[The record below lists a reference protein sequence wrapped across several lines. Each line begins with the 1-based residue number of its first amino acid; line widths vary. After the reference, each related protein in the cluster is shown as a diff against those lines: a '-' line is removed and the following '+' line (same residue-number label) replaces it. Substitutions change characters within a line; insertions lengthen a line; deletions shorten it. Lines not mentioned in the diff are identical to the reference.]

1 MDVAE
6 LISHHI
12 LDHDW
17 GITLGGFRL
26 PITTHSVTIFC
37 VSILLF
43 LGLASL
49 AHMRKTRK
57 SARLLTT
64 LAEEYVTFIRD
75 GMVLPN
81 MGPEGRPMLP
91 YFCTLFLFILCVNL
105 AGMIPDMKTATSN
118 ISVTAALALCSGA
131 LILFSGLKFHG
142 FVGFLKGFVPSG
154 TPAWLVPLIFP
165 LEIISTVI
173 KVCVLAIRLFAN
185 MLSGH
190 MVLICLLLIIF
201 IVGQMHLAAGL
212 GSLVPAMVLELFM
225 TCLEL
230 LVAFLQAY
238 VFTLLTAIFA
248 GSVIH
253 TH

>member
-6 LISHHI
+6 TISHHI

-17 GITLGGFRL
+17 GLVLGGVRI
-26 PITTHSVTIFC
+26 PVTTHSVTIFA
-37 VSILLF
+37 VSVLL
-43 LGLASL
+43 
-49 AHMRKTRK
+49 
-57 SARLLTT
+57 LLTLTWAAHKHASRAGRLVTT
-64 LAEEYVTFIRD
+64 LLEEYVSFIR
-75 GMVLPN
+75 GGIVLPN
-81 MGPEGRPMLP
+81 MGEEGRGMLP
-91 YFCTLFLFILCVNL
+91 YFCTLFLFILSVNL
-105 AGMIPDMKTATSN
+105 VGMIPEMKTATSN
-118 ISVTAALALCSGA
+118 ISVTAALALCSGV
-131 LILFSGLKFHG
+131 LIVCSGLKYHG
-142 FVGFLKGFVPSG
+142 LVGFLKGFVPSG
-154 TPAWLVPLIFP
+154 TPGWLVPLIFP
-165 LEIISTVI
+165 LEVVSLII

-201 IVGQMHLAAGL
+201 IVGEMSKIAGV
-212 GSLVPAMVLELFM
+212 GALVPAMVLEIFM

>member
-1 MDVAE
+1 MDIAE
-6 LISHHI
+6 IISHHI

-17 GITLGGFRL
+17 GVVLGGFRL
-26 PITTHSVTIFC
+26 PITTHSVTIMA
-37 VSILLF
+37 VSVLLL
-43 LGLASL
+43 LGLYWVSL
-49 AHMRKTRK
+49 PHK
-57 SARLLTT
+57 SRAGRLLTT
-64 LAEEYVTFIRD
+64 LMEEYVTFIRD
-75 GMVLPN
+75 GLVLPN
-81 MGPEGRPMLP
+81 MGQEGRSMLP
-91 YFCTLFLFILCVNL
+91 YFCTLFMFILCVNL
-105 AGMIPDMKTATSN
+105 VGMIPNMRTATSN
-118 ISVTAALALCSGA
+118 ISVTAALAVCSGG
-131 LILFSGLKFHG
+131 LILYSGLKYHG
-142 FVGFLKGFVPSG
+142 FIGFLKGFVPSG

-165 LEIISTVI
+165 LEVISTVI

-190 MVLICLLLIIF
+190 MVLLCLLLIIF
-201 IVGQMHLAAGL
+201 IVGKMHIAAGV
-212 GSLVPAMVLELFM
+212 GSLFPAMGLEIFM

>member
-6 LISHHI
+6 TISQHS

-17 GITLGGFRL
+17 GVMLGGFRI
-26 PITTHSVTIFC
+26 PVTTHSVTIFA
-37 VSILLF
+37 VSLVL
-43 LGLASL
+43 
-49 AHMRKTRK
+49 
-57 SARLLTT
+57 LLT
-64 LAEEYVTFIRD
+64 LAWAARKHTSRAGKLVSVLMEEYVSFIR
-75 GMVLPN
+75 GGIVIPN
-81 MGPEGRPMLP
+81 MGKEGYGMLP
-91 YFCTLFLFILCVNL
+91 YFCTLFLFILSVNL
-105 AGMIPDMKTATSN
+105 AGMIPEMKTATSN

-131 LILFSGLKFHG
+131 LIVFSGLKYHG

-154 TPAWLVPLIFP
+154 TPAWLVPLLFP
-165 LEIISTVI
+165 LEVISLVI

-201 IVGQMHLAAGL
+201 IVGEMSKAAGV
-212 GSLVPAMVLELFM
+212 GALVPAMVLEIFM

>member
-1 MDVAE
+1 MDVAKT
-6 LISHHI
+6 ISHHI

-17 GITLGGFRL
+17 GVFWGDIHL
-26 PITTHSVTIFC
+26 PITTHSVTIVA
-37 VSILLF
+37 VSLILLI
-43 LGLASL
+43 GLTLIARRGQSR
-49 AHMRKTRK
+49 AG
-57 SARLLTT
+57 RLLTT

-81 MGPEGRPMLP
+81 MGQEGHSFMP
-91 YFCTLFLFILCVNL
+91 YFCTLFLFILGVNL
-105 AGMIPDMKTATSN
+105 AGMIPEMKTATSN
-118 ISVTAALALCSGA
+118 ISVTAALALCSGG
-131 LILFSGLKFHG
+131 LVLYSGLKFHG
-142 FVGFLKGFVPSG
+142 PIGFLKGFVPSG
-154 TPAWLVPLIFP
+154 TPGWLVPLIFP
-165 LEIISTVI
+165 LEVVSLII

-201 IVGQMHLAAGL
+201 IVGNMHIAAGA
-212 GSLVPAMVLELFM
+212 GSLIPAMALEIFM

>member
-6 LISHHI
+6 IISHHI

-17 GITLGGFRL
+17 GVTLAGFRL
-26 PITTHSVTIFC
+26 PVTTHTVTLLGISV
-37 VSILLF
+37 VLL
-43 LGLASL
+43 LGLHWISL
-49 AHMRKTRK
+49 GRQSRTG
-57 SARLLTT
+57 RLLTT
-64 LAEEYVTFIRD
+64 LAEEYVSFIRD
-75 GMVLPN
+75 SMVLPN
-81 MGPEGRPMLP
+81 MGREGRGFLP
-91 YFCTLFLFILCVNL
+91 YFCTLFLFVLFAAL
-105 AGMIPDMKTATSN
+105 AGLVPGMRTATSN
-118 ISVTAALALCSGA
+118 ISVTAALALCSGG
-131 LILFSGLKFHG
+131 LILYSGLKFHG
-142 FVGFLKGFVPSG
+142 VIGFLKGFVPSG
-154 TPAWLVPLIFP
+154 TPGWLVPLIFP
-165 LEIISTVI
+165 LEVVSLII

-190 MVLICLLLIIF
+190 MVLVCLLLIIF
-201 IVGQMHLAAGL
+201 IVGQMHVAAGAGAL
-212 GSLVPAMVLELFM
+212 IPAMGLEIFM

>member
-6 LISHHI
+6 IISHHI

-17 GITLGGFRL
+17 GLALGGFRIPL
-26 PITTHSVTIFC
+26 TTHSVTILA
-37 VSILLF
+37 VSVVLF
-43 LGLASL
+43 GVLCWIARARQSRSG
-49 AHMRKTRK
+49 
-57 SARLLTT
+57 RLLTA
-64 LAEEYVTFIRD
+64 LAEEYVLFIRD

-81 MGPEGRPMLP
+81 MGKEGKNFLP
-91 YFCTLFLFILCVNL
+91 YFCTLFLFILFVNL
-105 AGMIPDMKTATSN
+105 AGMIPEMKTATSN
-118 ISVTAALALCSGA
+118 ISVTAALALCSGG
-131 LILFSGLKFHG
+131 LILYSGLKFHG
-142 FVGFLKGFVPSG
+142 IVGFLKGFVPSG
-154 TPAWLVPLIFP
+154 TPGWLVPLIFP
-165 LEIISTVI
+165 LEVVSLVI

-201 IVGQMHLAAGL
+201 IVGQMHIAAGA
-212 GSLVPAMVLELFM
+212 GALVPAMCLEIFM

>member
-1 MDVAE
+1 MDIAE
-6 LISHHI
+6 IISHHI

-17 GITLGGFRL
+17 GIVLGRFRL
-26 PITTHSVTIFC
+26 PITTHSVTIMA
-37 VSILLF
+37 VSVLLV
-43 LGLASL
+43 LGLYWVSRP
-49 AHMRKTRK
+49 HK
-57 SARLLTT
+57 SRAGRLLTT
-64 LAEEYVTFIRD
+64 LMEEYVSFIRD
-75 GMVLPN
+75 GLVLPN
-81 MGPEGRPMLP
+81 MGQEGRGMLP
-91 YFCTLFLFILCVNL
+91 YFCTLFMFILCVNL
-105 AGMIPDMKTATSN
+105 AGMIPNMRTATSN
-118 ISVTAALALCSGA
+118 ISVTAALAVCSGG
-131 LILFSGLKFHG
+131 LILYSGLKYHG
-142 FVGFLKGFVPSG
+142 FIGFLKGFVPSG

-165 LEIISTVI
+165 LEVISTVI

-190 MVLICLLLIIF
+190 MVLLCLLLIIF
-201 IVGQMHLAAGL
+201 IVGKMHIAAGVGAL
-212 GSLVPAMVLELFM
+212 FPAMGLEIFM

>member
-1 MDVAE
+1 MDVAQT
-6 LISHHI
+6 ISHHI

-17 GITLGGFRL
+17 GVVLGGFRL
-26 PITTHSVTIFC
+26 PVTTHSVTIFA
-37 VSILLF
+37 VSVLLI
-43 LGLASL
+43 LGLAW
-49 AHMRKTRK
+49 AARKHTSRGG
-57 SARLLTT
+57 RLLNV
-64 LAEEYVTFIRD
+64 LLEEYVSFIR
-75 GMVLPN
+75 GGIVLPN
-81 MGPEGRPMLP
+81 MGAEGRAMLP

-105 AGMIPDMKTATSN
+105 AGMIPEMKTATSN
-118 ISVTAALALCSGA
+118 ISVTAALALCSGG
-131 LILFSGLKFHG
+131 LILFSGLKYHG
-142 FVGFLKGFVPSG
+142 LVGFLKGFVPSG
-154 TPAWLVPLIFP
+154 TPGWLVPLIFP
-165 LEIISTVI
+165 LEVVSMII

-201 IVGQMHLAAGL
+201 IVGEMSKAAGA
-212 GSLVPAMVLELFM
+212 GALVPAMALEIFM

>member
-6 LISHHI
+6 TISHHI

-17 GITLGGFRL
+17 GVVLGGFRI

-37 VSILLF
+37 VSLLLL
-43 LGLASL
+43 LGLTWAAR
-49 AHMRKTRK
+49 AHTSRGGKLVTVLM
-57 SARLLTT
+57 
-64 LAEEYVTFIRD
+64 EEYVSFIR
-75 GMVLPN
+75 GGIVLPN
-81 MGPEGRPMLP
+81 MGEEGRGMLP

-105 AGMIPDMKTATSN
+105 AGMIPEMKTATSN

-131 LILFSGLKFHG
+131 LIVGSGLKYHG
-142 FVGFLKGFVPSG
+142 LVGFLKGFVPSG
-154 TPAWLVPLIFP
+154 TPWWLVPLMFV
-165 LEIISTVI
+165 LEVMSLII
-173 KVCVLAIRLFAN
+173 KVCVLAVRLFAN
-185 MLSGH
+185 MFAGH
-190 MVLICLLLIIF
+190 ISLLCLLLVIF
-201 IVGQMHLAAGL
+201 VLAETSKIAG
-212 GSLVPAMVLELFM
+212 ATALFPVM
-225 TCLEL
+225 GIEIFVTCLEL

>member
-6 LISHHI
+6 TISHHI

-17 GITLGGFRL
+17 GVVFNGFRL
-26 PITTHSVTIFC
+26 PVTTHSVTIFT
-37 VSILLF
+37 VSILLI
-43 LGLASL
+43 LTLAW
-49 AHMRKTRK
+49 ATRK
-57 SARLLTT
+57 HTSRAGRLVTT
-64 LAEEYVTFIRD
+64 LLEEYVSFIRD

-81 MGPEGRPMLP
+81 MGQEGRGMLP
-91 YFCTLFLFILCVNL
+91 YFCTLFLFILSVNL
-105 AGMIPDMKTATSN
+105 VGMIPEMKTATSN

-131 LILFSGLKFHG
+131 LIVFSGLKYHG
-142 FVGFLKGFVPSG
+142 FIGFLKGFVPSG
-154 TPAWLVPLIFP
+154 TPKWLVPLIFP
-165 LEIISTVI
+165 LEVVSLII

-201 IVGQMHLAAGL
+201 IVGGMSKAAGVGAL
-212 GSLVPAMVLELFM
+212 LPAMVLEIFM

>member
-1 MDVAE
+1 MNVADT
-6 LISHHI
+6 IAHHI

-17 GITLGGFRL
+17 GVTLGGLRL
-26 PITTHSVTIFC
+26 PVTTHSVTIFA
-37 VSILLF
+37 VSVLL
-43 LGLASL
+43 LVVLSWAS
-49 AHMRKTRK
+49 RPRQSK
-57 SARLLTT
+57 SGRLLTT
-64 LAEEYVTFIRD
+64 LLEEYVSFIRD
-75 GMVLPN
+75 GLVLPN
-81 MGPEGRPMLP
+81 MGTEGKGFLP
-91 YFCTLFLFILCVNL
+91 YFCTLFLFILSVNL
-105 AGMIPDMKTATSN
+105 AGMIPEMKTATSN
-118 ISVTAALALCSGA
+118 ISVTAALALCSGGV
-131 LILFSGLKFHG
+131 ILYSGLKYHG
-142 FVGFLKGFVPSG
+142 VIGFLKGFVPSG
-154 TPAWLVPLIFP
+154 TPGWLVPLIFP
-165 LEIISTVI
+165 LEVISTII

-201 IVGQMHLAAGL
+201 IVGKMNVFAGAGAL
-212 GSLVPAMVLELFM
+212 LPAMGLEIFM

>member
-1 MDVAE
+1 MNVAE
-6 LISHHI
+6 TISHHI

-17 GITLGGFRL
+17 GVMLGGFRL
-26 PITTHSVTIFC
+26 PVTTHSVTIFT
-37 VSILLF
+37 VSVLL
-43 LGLASL
+43 LLAL
-49 AHMRKTRK
+49 AWAARKQASR
-57 SARLLTT
+57 AGRLTHVL
-64 LAEEYVTFIRD
+64 LEEYVSFIR
-75 GMVLPN
+75 GSIVLPN
-81 MGPEGRPMLP
+81 MGEEGRGMLP
-91 YFCTLFLFILCVNL
+91 YFCTLFLFILSVNL
-105 AGMIPDMKTATSN
+105 VGMIPQMKTATSN
-118 ISVTAALALCSGA
+118 ISVTAALALCSGG

-142 FVGFLKGFVPSG
+142 LVGFLKGFVPSG
-154 TPAWLVPLIFP
+154 TPGWLVPLIFP
-165 LEIISTVI
+165 LEVVSMVI

-201 IVGQMHLAAGL
+201 IVGEMSKAAGAGAL
-212 GSLVPAMVLELFM
+212 LPAMALEIFM

>member
-1 MDVAE
+1 MNVADT
-6 LISHHI
+6 IAHHI

-17 GITLGGFRL
+17 GIFIGKIHL
-26 PITTHSVTIFC
+26 PITTHSVTILA
-37 VSILLF
+37 VSVFLFFSLLW
-43 LGLASL
+43 AS
-49 AHMRKTRK
+49 RPRPSRTG
-57 SARLLTT
+57 RLLTT
-64 LAEEYVTFIRD
+64 LLEEYVTFIRD
-75 GMVLPN
+75 GIVRPN
-81 MGPEGRPMLP
+81 LGAEGRGFLP

-105 AGMIPDMKTATSN
+105 AGMIPQMKTATSN
-118 ISVTAALALCSGA
+118 ISVTAALALCSGGV
-131 LILFSGLKFHG
+131 ILYSGLKYHG
-142 FVGFLKGFVPSG
+142 LIGFIKGFVPSG

-173 KVCVLAIRLFAN
+173 KVCVLAVRLFAN

-190 MVLICLLLIIF
+190 MVLLCLLLIIF
-201 IVGQMHLAAGL
+201 IVGKMHWAAGA
-212 GSLVPAMVLELFM
+212 GAVVPAMGLEIFL

>member
-1 MDVAE
+1 MDITHI
-6 LISHHI
+6 LSHHM

-17 GITLGGFRL
+17 GVTLGGVRL
-26 PITTHSVTIFC
+26 PVTTHSLTLLG
-37 VSILLF
+37 VSIFLF
-43 LGLASL
+43 VAFFLFA
-49 AHMRKTRK
+49 RTRK
-57 SARLLTT
+57 PLLRT
-64 LAEEYVTFIRD
+64 LAEEYVYFIRD
-75 GMVLPN
+75 GLVLPN
-81 MGPEGRPMLP
+81 MGQEGKGMLP
-91 YFCTLFLFILCVNL
+91 YFCTLFAFILFTNL
-105 AGMIPDMKTATSN
+105 AGMIPNMKTATSN
-118 ISVTAALALCSGA
+118 ISVTAALALCSGG
-131 LILFSGLKFHG
+131 LILYSGLKFHG
-142 FVGFLKGFVPSG
+142 VVGFLKGFVPSG

-165 LEIISTVI
+165 LEVLSTII

-190 MVLICLLLIIF
+190 MVLLCLLLIIF
-201 IVGQMHLAAGL
+201 IIGKMSVGFGFVSM
-212 GSLVPAMVLELFM
+212 VPAMALEIFM